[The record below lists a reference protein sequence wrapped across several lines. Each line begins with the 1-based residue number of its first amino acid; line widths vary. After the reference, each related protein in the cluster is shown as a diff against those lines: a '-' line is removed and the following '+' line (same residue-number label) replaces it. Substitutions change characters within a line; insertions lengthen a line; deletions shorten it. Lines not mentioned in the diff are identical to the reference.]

1 MSEYTTIGLVVIAQR
16 CVCRLRKL
24 KVAGAA
30 KIIFGDD
37 VDLNEL
43 ETDFCGRSLVMMT
56 TAQDDRRISEMREY
70 RVIERLTIFGKS
82 VM

>member
-1 MSEYTTIGLVVIAQR
+1 
-16 CVCRLRKL
+16 VCWPEKLNLRGCRERLRK
-24 KVAGAA
+24 V
-30 KIIFGDD
+30 FGDD